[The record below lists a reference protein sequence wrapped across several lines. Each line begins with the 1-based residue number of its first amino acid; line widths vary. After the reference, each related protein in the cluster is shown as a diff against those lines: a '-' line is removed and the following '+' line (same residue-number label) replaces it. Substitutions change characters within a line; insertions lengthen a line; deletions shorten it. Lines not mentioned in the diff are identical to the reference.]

1 MASTNKLNPIPHPPT
16 KPVVGN
22 MLSLDAATPI
32 QNMMRLAKEL
42 GPIYWLDMMGAPLVV
57 VSGADLVDEISD
69 EKRFDKSVRGSLR
82 RVRAV
87 GGDGL
92 FTAHTNEP
100 NWSKAHN
107 ILMTPFGNR
116 AMQSYHPSMLDIA
129 EQLVKKWERMNAD
142 DEIDVVHDTTA
153 LALDTVGLC
162 GFDYRFN
169 SFYREDYH
177 PFVASLVRSLET
189 IMLTRGLPLEGLWLR
204 NRNRDMAGDVAFM
217 NKMVDEI
224 VAERRKNAE
233 GAEGKKDMLGAMMT
247 GVDRATGEQLD
258 DVNIRYQINTFLIAG
273 HETTSGML
281 SCAIYALLKHPDVL
295 KKAYEEVDRVLGGD
309 INVKPT
315 YQQVTQLTYI
325 TQILKEA
332 LRLWP
337 PAPAYGVAP
346 INDEMIGGKYK
357 LKKGTFVLVHVL
369 ALHRDPSVW
378 GPNPDAF
385 NPENFSR
392 EAEAARPVNAW
403 KPFGNGQRA
412 CIGRGFA
419 MHESALALG
428 MILQRFKLIDIHRYQ
443 MVLKETLTIKPDGFK
458 IKVRPRADQ
467 DRGAYA
473 GRTATAAVA
482 SGVASVPRARP
493 RPGHNTPLL
502 VLYGSNLGTAEEL
515 ATRVADLAEIN
526 GYATK
531 LGSLDEFSGK
541 LPDEG
546 GLLIF
551 CASYNGAPPDNAAQF
566 IKWLS
571 GDLAKN
577 ALAGVRYA
585 VFGCGNSD
593 WAATYQSIPR
603 LIDQQLAAH
612 GARGVYP
619 RGEGDARDDLDGQF
633 EGWFA
638 KLNSVAVKEFGI
650 AASFVR
656 NADDEP
662 LYKIEP
668 VAPTAVNAIV
678 ALGGAAPMKVLV
690 NTELQNKSGANASER
705 STRHVEVQLPTG
717 VSYQVGDH
725 LSVVPR
731 NDPTLVDSVARRFGF
746 LPADQIRLQVAEG
759 RRAQLPVG
767 DTVSVGRLLSEFVE
781 LQQVATRKQ
790 IQIMSENTRCPVTK
804 PKLAAYV
811 GDDAAATELY
821 RSGIL
826 GKRKSVFDL
835 LEEHPACELPFHAY
849 LEMLSLLAPRYYS
862 ISSSPS
868 GDPSRCSVTV
878 AVVAGAA
885 SSGRG
890 VYKGI
895 CSNYLAGRRAGETV
909 HATVRET
916 KAGFRLPDDPSVPII
931 MIGPGTGLAP
941 FRGFLQ
947 ERAARKAK
955 GATLGPAMLFF
966 GCRHPDQ
973 DYLYADELNAFAAD
987 GITELY
993 TAFSRAEGP
1002 KTYVQNMVTA
1012 QQDRVWSLIENGA
1025 IIYVCGDGGKME
1037 PDVKAALVAIY
1048 RERKAVDADAALRW
1062 IDDLGTKN
1070 RYVLDVWAGG

>member
-1 MASTNKLNPIPHPPT
+1 MASTNKLSPIPHPPT
-16 KPVVGN
+16 KPVFGN
-22 MLSLDAATPI
+22 MLSLDSSAPT
-32 QNMMRLAKEL
+32 QNLARLAKEL
-42 GPIYWLDMMGAPLVV
+42 GPIFWLDMMGTPLVV
-57 VSGADLVDEISD
+57 VSGPDLVDELSD
-69 EKRFDKSVRGSLR
+69 ERRFDKAVKGSLR
-82 RVRAV
+82 RVRVVA
-87 GGDGL
+87 GDGL

-107 ILMTPFGNR
+107 ILLQPFGNR
-116 AMQSYHPSMLDIA
+116 AMQSYHPSMVDVA
-129 EQLVKKWERMNAD
+129 EQLVKKWERLNAD
-142 DEIDVVHDTTA
+142 EEIDVVHDMTA
-153 LALDTVGLC
+153 LTLDTIGLC

-177 PFVASLVRSLET
+177 PFVESLVRSLET

-204 NRNRDMAGDVAFM
+204 NRNRDLASDVTFM

-224 VAERRKNAE
+224 VAERRKNTEA
-233 GAEGKKDMLGAMMT
+233 AEGKKDMLGAMMT

-281 SCAIYALLKHPDVL
+281 SCTLYALLKNPEVL
-295 KKAYEEVDRVLGGD
+295 RKAYEEVDRVLGPD
-309 INVKPT
+309 IDAKPT

-337 PAPAYGVAP
+337 PAPAYGISP
-346 INDEMIGGKYK
+346 LKDETIGGKYK
-357 LKKGTFVLVHVL
+357 LKKNTFVLVLPL

-385 NPENFSR
+385 DPENFSR

-419 MHESALALG
+419 MHEAALAIG
-428 MILQRFKLIDIHRYQ
+428 MILQRFKLIDHHRYQ
-443 MVLKETLTIKPDGFK
+443 MHLKETLTIKPEGFK
-458 IKVRPRADQ
+458 IKVRPRTEK

-473 GRTATAAVA
+473 GRAASAAVA
-482 SGVASVPRARP
+482 SSAAPTPRARA

-515 ATRVADLAEIN
+515 ATRVADLAEVN
-526 GYATK
+526 GFATR
-531 LGSLDEFSGK
+531 LAPLDDVVGK
-541 LPDEG
+541 LPEQG
-546 GLLIF
+546 GVLIF
-551 CASYNGAPPDNAAQF
+551 CASYNGAPPDNATQF
-566 IKWLS
+566 VKWLGS
-571 GDLAKN
+571 GLPKDAFSK
-577 ALAGVRYA
+577 VRYA
-585 VFGCGNSD
+585 LFGCGNSD

-603 LIDQQLAAH
+603 MIDEQLAAH
-612 GARGVYP
+612 GARGVYA
-619 RGEGDARDDLDGQF
+619 RGEGDARSDLDGQF
-633 EGWFA
+633 ESWFA
-638 KLNSVAVKEFGI
+638 KLAPLATREFGI
-650 AASFVR
+650 DSNFSRSAE
-656 NADDEP
+656 DEP

-668 VAPTAVNAIV
+668 VAPSAVNAIV
-678 ALGGAAPMKVLV
+678 ALGGVAPMKVLV
-690 NTELQNKSGANASER
+690 NTELQNKTGATASER
-705 STRHVEVQLPTG
+705 STRHIEVELPPNIT
-717 VSYQVGDH
+717 YRVGDH

-731 NDPTLVDSVARRFGF
+731 NDPALVDSVARRFGF

-767 DTVSVGRLLSEFVE
+767 DAVSVGRLLTDFVE

-790 IQIMSENTRCPVTK
+790 IQIMSEHTRCPVTK
-804 PKLAAYV
+804 PKLLAYV
-811 GDDAAATELY
+811 GDDAASSEHY
-821 RSGIL
+821 RADIL

-835 LEEHPACELPFHAY
+835 LEAHPACELPFHAY

-868 GDPSRCSVTV
+868 GDAARCSVTV
-878 AVVAGAA
+878 GVVEGPA

-895 CSNYLAGRRAGETV
+895 CSNYLAGRRIGETIQ
-909 HATVRET
+909 ATVRET
-916 KAGFRLPDDPSVPII
+916 KAGFRLPDDGSVPII

-947 ERAARKAK
+947 ERAARKAQ
-955 GATLGPAMLFF
+955 GANLGPAMLFF

-973 DYLYADELNAFAAD
+973 DFLYAHELKAFEAS

-1002 KTYVQNMVTA
+1002 KTYVQNLVA
-1012 QQDRVWSLIENGA
+1012 AKGERVWKLIENGA
-1025 IIYVCGDGGKME
+1025 IIYVCGDGSKME
-1037 PDVKAALVAIY
+1037 PDVKAALAAIY
-1048 RERKAVDADAALRW
+1048 RERTGDDAEAGLRW
-1062 IDDLGTKN
+1062 IDDLGAKN